1 MEDSNRILKT
11 KVLLLE
17 NSSNNIDEAKQAFNT
32 GSTTLLQHTCNCNNA
47 TLGIYE
53 QRLRQLELE
62 NNHITNL
69 PECDRSVHKY
79 SQRIYEHT
87 EEYVRCY

>member
-1 MEDSNRILKT
+1 MKLSRHSIPALPP
-11 KVLLLE
+11 L
-17 NSSNNIDEAKQAFNT
+17 SSTRAT
-32 GSTTLLQHTCNCNNA
+32 VTTHNA

-53 QRLRQLELE
+53 QRLQQLELE

-87 EEYVRCY
+87 EGSVRCY